1 MKGVLNE
8 KYHCKRIL
16 QQDFEKLF
24 NVEERIIIVNVSAE
38 YQTLGPTMGMIDS
51 TTTTGAC

>member
-1 MKGVLNE
+1 MKNIIAKE
-8 KYHCKRIL
+8 YYNKIL
-16 QQDFEKLF
+16 KKLF